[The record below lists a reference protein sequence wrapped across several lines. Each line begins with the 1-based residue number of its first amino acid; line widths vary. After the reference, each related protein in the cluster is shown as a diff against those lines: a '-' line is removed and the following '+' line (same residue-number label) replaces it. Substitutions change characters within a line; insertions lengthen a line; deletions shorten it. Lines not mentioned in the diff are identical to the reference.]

1 MIDFSK
7 SQGSDVV
14 AKSLHS
20 IDRGGGKYT
29 GTAASGSRKSTRLV
43 ASKMGHL
50 AKPRQEAGTNDDGL
64 VHHFTEDIAPKD
76 KFTRED
82 PFFYLNYAQLR
93 QPPQT

>member
-1 MIDFSK
+1 
-7 SQGSDVV
+7 
-14 AKSLHS
+14 
-20 IDRGGGKYT
+20 
-29 GTAASGSRKSTRLV
+29 
-43 ASKMGHL
+43 MGHL

-64 VHHFTEDIAPKD
+64 VHHFTEDIVPKD